1 MATTTPNFGWSVPT
15 SSDLVKNGAVAI
27 ETLGDSIDASL
38 VDLKGGT
45 TGQVLAK
52 ASNTDLDFVWAADA
66 GAPTSLGYAA
76 GKNKIINGDFGIW
89 QRGTSFTL
97 VSGVGAYTADRFS
110 CYNENVG
117 GSAIVSRQAFTPATA
132 PVAGY
137 EGQYFLRWTQ
147 TAGTSSANGVIT
159 QNIEDVRTYAGQT
172 VTLSYWA
179 KADASRT
186 VTVAYEQYMGASGS
200 GYVNATITT
209 QALTTSWVRYTHTFA
224 VPSLSGKTLGANSYL
239 AMQWKPPTNTTQT
252 IDIWGVQLEAGS
264 TATAFQTATGTLQG
278 ELAACQR
285 YYYRVP
291 GEFETTVAPSG
302 SSICVLIPLP
312 VTMRIVPSASTNVS
326 NASYSTSPS
335 TNQWGLVQAQ
345 ISWSTKSGTVTVT
358 LVSTQTTGTLQ
369 LGAAT
374 FSPVPNSIKIIPDRI
389 LEFNAEL

>member
-15 SSDLVKNGAVAI
+15 SSDLVKNGATAI

-52 ASNTDLDFVWAADA
+52 ASNTDMDFVWAADA

-110 CYNENVG
+110 CYNETVA
-117 GSAIVSRQAFTPATA
+117 GSVVVSRQAFTPATA

-137 EGQYFLRWTQ
+137 ESQYFLRWTQ
-147 TAGTSSANGVIT
+147 TAGVSSANGVIT

-200 GYVNATITT
+200 GYVNATIAT
-209 QALTTSWVRYTHTFA
+209 QAFTTSWVRYTHTFA

-264 TATAFQTATGTLQG
+264 TATAFQTATGTIQG

-285 YYYRVP
+285 YYIRFT
-291 GEFETTVAPSG
+291 GSG
-302 SSICVLIPLP
+302 STPQVLTAGISVTSTQCNSWINMP
-312 VTMRIVPSASTNVS
+312 VTMRTTPTAVEFGSLNVTDLVNYNLAVS
-326 NASYSTSPS
+326 NITVDTNTATPSFFFGTITHAS
-335 TNQWGLVQAQ
+335 
-345 ISWSTKSGTVTVT
+345 
-358 LVSTQTTGTLQ
+358 
-369 LGAAT
+369 AAT
-374 FSPVPNSIKIIPDRI
+374 VNRLAVIRGSSSSGYLGIS
-389 LEFNAEL
+389 AEL